1 MSDSW
6 KGGLF
11 VGAAVAVGLLVAFL
25 VPSMVVGRGTTKGQR
40 AQAPPAPVMPNVVGR
55 KLDEAEREL
64 RRHEIAYVTDEG
76 DVFGVVVPSVWEVCE
91 TRPAAG
97 TRVRQSARLRAALPG
112 TCDFG

>member
-1 MSDSW
+1 MSDSL

-11 VGAAVAVGLLVAFL
+11 VGAAVTVGLLVAFL
-25 VPSMVVGRGTTKGQR
+25 VPPMVAGRGSAKGQR
-40 AQAPPAPVMPNVVGR
+40 EQAPPPVMPDVVGR

-76 DVFGVVVPSVWEVCE
+76 DVFGVVVPSVWEICE

-97 TRVRQSARLRAALPG
+97 TRVRRSARLRAALPG
-112 TCDFG
+112 TCDLR

>member
-1 MSDSW
+1 MSDSL

-25 VPSMVVGRGTTKGQR
+25 VPPMVAGRGTAKQR
-40 AQAPPAPVMPNVVGR
+40 AQAPPPPVMPDVVGR
-55 KLDEAEREL
+55 KLDDAEREL
-64 RRHEIAYVTDEG
+64 RRHEISYVTDEG

-97 TRVRQSARLRAALPG
+97 SRVRQSARVRAALPG